1 MIKMVVFDMAGTTVD
16 EQNVVYKTLQQAIN
30 KGGVSVTLEEVL
42 AEGGGKEK
50 KAAITDIVG
59 KFAPG
64 TDAEVIDAMF
74 AGFLTELDAAYNDLD
89 VIPVEG
95 AVSVFATLMDNG
107 IRVVLNTGYNRETAE
122 KLLGKLGWEQD
133 VHYDLLVTASDVEKA
148 RPFPDMILRAM
159 ELAGL
164 TDPAMVLKIGD
175 SGIDIE
181 EGIQA
186 GCGLTVGITT
196 GAQTRE
202 QLQAAGPD
210 FIIDALMELLDI
222 VEEADNRET
231 A

>member
-16 EQNVVYKTLQQAIN
+16 EQNVVYKTLHQAIN
-30 KGGVSVTLEEVL
+30 NGGVSVTLEEVL
-42 AEGGGKEK
+42 AEGAGKEK
-50 KAAITDIVG
+50 KAAITDTVG

-95 AVSVFATLMDNG
+95 AVAVFETLMDNG

-122 KLLGKLGWEQD
+122 KLVGKLGWEPD
-133 VHYDLLVTASDVEKA
+133 VHFDLLVTASDVDRA
-148 RPFPDMILRAM
+148 RPFPDMILHAM
-159 ELAGL
+159 ELVGL
-164 TDPAMVLKIGD
+164 KDAATVLKIGD

-181 EGIQA
+181 EGKQA
-186 GCGLTVGITT
+186 GCGITVGITT

-202 QLQAAGPD
+202 QLAAAGPD

-222 VEEADNRET
+222 VEEADNREIE
-231 A
+231 